1 MNDINITTVLAE
13 PVGAKIP
20 TFSSDALSQTISRKQ
35 GQAIVLLCQAQ
46 AFPVPM
52 FR

>member
-1 MNDINITTVLAE
+1 MKGAHSSIVLAE
-13 PVGAKIP
+13 PVGAKVP
-20 TFSSDALSQTISRKQ
+20 TFSTDALSQTISRKE
-35 GQAIVLLCQAQ
+35 GQPFVLLCQAQ